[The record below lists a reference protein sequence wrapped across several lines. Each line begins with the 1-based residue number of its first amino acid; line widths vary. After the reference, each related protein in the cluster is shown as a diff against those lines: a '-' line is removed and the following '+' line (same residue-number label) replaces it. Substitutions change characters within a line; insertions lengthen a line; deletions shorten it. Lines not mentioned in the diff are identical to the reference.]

1 MTKVEHETPDI
12 YDLTY
17 KTPDIYDLTYKRER
31 CLCICYTLDCSKYWQ
46 IIKPAYLGKCHHLC
60 KNWSNSCRNT
70 MNVRKR
76 NPFNLL
82 YQKHENTMTFF
93 IVNQ

>member
-1 MTKVEHETPDI
+1 MTKVEHE
-12 YDLTY
+12 
-17 KTPDIYDLTYKRER
+17 TPDIYDLTYKRER

-60 KNWSNSCRNT
+60 KNWSNSYQNT
-70 MNVRKR
+70 MDVRKS

-82 YQKHENTMTFF
+82 YQKYENTMTFF